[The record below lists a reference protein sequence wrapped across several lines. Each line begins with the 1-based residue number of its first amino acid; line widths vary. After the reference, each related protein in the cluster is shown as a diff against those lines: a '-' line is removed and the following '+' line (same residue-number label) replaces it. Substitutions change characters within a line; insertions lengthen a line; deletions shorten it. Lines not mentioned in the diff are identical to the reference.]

1 MTPELL
7 PPAFLRTESAMNWFS
22 AICRIRLG
30 TTVGLLISSFTVT
43 RGPSLTLVI
52 GIIVMVSHLL
62 LRPFRSRA
70 LRRQHRRQ
78 RLQARSTRRLPYVR
92 QVQHQL
98 ASPDR
103 SRRK

>member
-22 AICRIRLG
+22 AICRMRLG

-62 LRPFRSRA
+62 LRAFRSRA
-70 LRRQHRRQ
+70 LRRQHRHQ
-78 RLQARSTRRLPYVR
+78 HPQAHSTRQLPYVR
-92 QVQHQL
+92 QALRLLVL
-98 ASPDR
+98 PGRSPH
-103 SRRK
+103 K